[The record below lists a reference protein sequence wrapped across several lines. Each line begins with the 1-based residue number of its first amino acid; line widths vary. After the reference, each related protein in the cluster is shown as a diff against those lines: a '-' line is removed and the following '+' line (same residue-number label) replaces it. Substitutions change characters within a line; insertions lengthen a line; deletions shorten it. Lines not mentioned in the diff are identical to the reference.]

1 MLAVTYTDATSTAPS
16 SVKIKGTL
24 AGLSPGDGGWH
35 VHSGYSCAQDA
46 VGYAYEAGNR
56 VSDAAGPAHY
66 GDTSSDGGSDPW
78 SGVTYTADASGV
90 THLDKTMTGCAN
102 LASAHPCPATPP
114 RPPAP
119 APLCYC
125 AQTHRSTRGAHS
137 FSIDVVD
144 VLPVFGHALV
154 VHQQGTGTR
163 IGCGVIGGAFGVSA
177 ASVTTCA
184 PAPPPAPRP
193 QRRLLCPTAPA

>member
-1 MLAVTYTDATSTAPS
+1 MLAVTYTDATSEAPS
-16 SVKIKGTL
+16 SVTVRGTL
-24 AGLSPGDGGWH
+24 AGLSPGNGGWH
-35 VHSGYSCAQDA
+35 VHSGYSCAQNALDP
-46 VGYAYEAGNR
+46 AYENLPGNR
-56 VSDAAGPAHY
+56 ASDAAGPAHY
-66 GDTSSDGGSDPW
+66 GDTSSSGGSDPW
-78 SGVTYTADASGV
+78 SGIEYTADAAGV
-90 THLDKTMTGCAN
+90 AHLDKTMTGCAN
-102 LASAHPCPATPP
+102 LTSPHPPP
-114 RPPAP
+114 PFLR
-119 APLCYC
+119 YC
-125 AQTHRSTRGAHS
+125 AQTLCSTRGAHS
-137 FSIDVVD
+137 FSIDVAD